1 MVKATFEFFYEED
14 HRKALKLIS
23 QLSGENVG
31 IQLIKSHSGGLYHKL
46 VVFKAP
52 HREAIYTIIEEL
64 TKNHNLLGT
73 IETIK
78 IRGKD
83 EKDLSKYLGR

>member
-1 MVKATFEFFYEED
+1 MVKATFEFFFDED
-14 HRKALKLIS
+14 HRKALELIS

-31 IQLIKSHSGGLYHKL
+31 IQLIKSYSNGLYHKL

-52 HREAIYTIIEEL
+52 RREAIYKIIEEL
-64 TKNHNLLGT
+64 TEGHNLLGT
-73 IETIK
+73 IENIK

-83 EKDLSKYLGR
+83 EKDFSKYLGR